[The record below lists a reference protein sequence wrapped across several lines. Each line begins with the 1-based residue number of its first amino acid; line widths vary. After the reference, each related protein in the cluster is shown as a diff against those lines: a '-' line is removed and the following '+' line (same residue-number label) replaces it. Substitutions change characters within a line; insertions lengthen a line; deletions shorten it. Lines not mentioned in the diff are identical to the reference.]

1 MKASTRKQLNVRSDE
16 AYERAHRLAKRLG
29 TTTQDVVVKALRAL
43 EQGDTEP
50 VHSDRSDEQAIN
62 DVRQILAEARRNLW
76 GGNVPEPFDHKAS
89 DDWLYDENGL
99 PH

>member
-43 EQGDTEP
+43 EAGDDGSNGLPPETIAQT
-50 VHSDRSDEQAIN
+50 RAII
-62 DVRQILAEARRNLW
+62 QEAVDQLW
-76 GGNVPEPFDHKAS
+76 GGRQPPPGNQKDD
-89 DDWLYDENGL
+89 DDWMYDEFGL
-99 PH
+99 PK

>member
-1 MKASTRKQLNVRSDE
+1 MKASNGKQLNVRSNE

-29 TTTQDVVVKALRAL
+29 TTTQDVVIKALRAL
-43 EQGDTEP
+43 EQDAEP
-50 VHSDRSDEQAIN
+50 VRSDQPDEQAISH
-62 DVRQILAEARRNLW
+62 VRQILAQARLELW
-76 GGNVPEPFDHKAS
+76 GGREPEPFDHKAF